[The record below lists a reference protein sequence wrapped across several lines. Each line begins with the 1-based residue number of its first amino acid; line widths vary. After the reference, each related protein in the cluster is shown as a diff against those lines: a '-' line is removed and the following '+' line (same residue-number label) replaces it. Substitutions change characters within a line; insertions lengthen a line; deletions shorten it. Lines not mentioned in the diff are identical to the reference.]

1 MGRKDKD
8 SLDSWEVTLHNV
20 IANGTNYA
28 ESAVKLVKA
37 FYKKIF
43 SLAPQETLPTLSR
56 AEHSYL
62 AALVSLEINSIP
74 YLVDTGE
81 RYFLC
86 PGDFIY
92 PAQYKGILGSVNS
105 QVPLVEEVC
114 DRLVAYRDMLNQVMM
129 DTYRSRVNRLK
140 HSINPQGMKGASK
153 QQIAVGGIV
162 LMVRPKFGLVDT
174 GLVLEI
180 NETQAQIKFRSGVM
194 EWHSIAN
201 LVPLMKEDR
210 AKELKL

>member
-1 MGRKDKD
+1 
-8 SLDSWEVTLHNV
+8 
-20 IANGTNYA
+20 
-28 ESAVKLVKA
+28 
-37 FYKKIF
+37 
-43 SLAPQETLPTLSR
+43 
-56 AEHSYL
+56 
-62 AALVSLEINSIP
+62 
-74 YLVDTGE
+74 
-81 RYFLC
+81 
-86 PGDFIY
+86 
-92 PAQYKGILGSVNS
+92 
-105 QVPLVEEVC
+105 
-114 DRLVAYRDMLNQVMM
+114 MLNQVMM

-140 HSINPQGMKGASK
+140 HSINPQGMKVASK

-162 LMVRPKFGLVDT
+162 LMVRSKYGLVDT